1 MQNPI
6 VKIGTELPQ
15 GTVVAIRR
23 IVGSNGKLLLYG
35 VDLNTQQGVKTF
47 SLSQIE
53 RFINDARSLSQ
64 A

>member
-6 VKIGTELPQ
+6 VRIGTEFPA
-15 GTVVAIRR
+15 GTVVAIKNDHVILEASTGNR
-23 IVGSNGKLLLYG
+23 K
-35 VDLNTQQGVKTF
+35 KF
-47 SLSQIE
+47 SFTQIE

>member
-6 VKIGTELPQ
+6 VRIGTELPQ
-15 GTVVAIRR
+15 GTVVAIRA
-23 IVGSNGKLLLYG
+23 IGGLNDNSFYG